1 MHYGS
6 PIPPKTCASSNRGY
20 AKNLTRDKID
30 RNKVMGR
37 RVVHRIG
44 RRCRLARMMKEKG
57 LICKHLNLLLPILL
71 NKSPLSDQKVS
82 TQL

>member
-1 MHYGS
+1 LNKVIEGKKGKERKGMHYGS

-37 RVVHRIG
+37 TSP
-44 RRCRLARMMKEKG
+44 EKG
-57 LICKHLNLLLPILL
+57 GA
-71 NKSPLSDQKVS
+71 
-82 TQL
+82 

>member
-37 RVVHRIG
+37 TSP
-44 RRCRLARMMKEKG
+44 EKG
-57 LICKHLNLLLPILL
+57 GAQDRQKMQVSKNNEGKRTHL
-71 NKSPLSDQKVS
+71 
-82 TQL
+82 